1 MIKNLSKLCLDNGG
15 KIAPLIIPSK
25 LTSGTGL
32 CNVSVYND
40 EEHGLIANVRHVH
53 YTLYH
58 SEFDQKFYGYWGCLA
73 YLNPEN
79 NVSLVT
85 GNYLCKLNPETLEI
99 DYFNNINTSD
109 NDITPVWE
117 FQGLEDA
124 RVFRWD
130 EKLYVC
136 GVRRDT
142 KPNGEGR
149 MELCEIDWKDDE
161 CIEKTR
167 DRIEPPQE
175 SYLEKNWMPILDMPY
190 HFVRWANPLEIVK
203 INPKTNSS
211 EVIKSIGIKMDLP
224 FELRGSSQVIPW
236 KNGKRVC
243 ITHDVDF
250 YYNEGPETN
259 GRPGYKDA
267 KYYHRLIIWD
277 KDWNLIK
284 ISKMFKFMD
293 TRIEFCC
300 GLAYKDKNF
309 IISYGFQDNAAFVLE
324 MPEKILSNLEWE
336 VL

>member
-1 MIKNLSKLCLDNGG
+1 MIDNLSKLCLDNGG
-15 KIAPLIIPSK
+15 RITPLIIPGE
-25 LTSGTGL
+25 LTNGTGL
-32 CNVSVYND
+32 CNVSVYDD

-58 SEFDQKFYGYWGCLA
+58 SEFDQKFYGHWGCLA

-79 NVSLVT
+79 NIALIT
-85 GNYLCKLNPETLEI
+85 GNYLCKLNDKTLELE
-99 DYFNNINTSD
+99 YFNNINTKKH
-109 NDITPVWE
+109 DIPPVWE

-130 EKLYVC
+130 KKLYVC

-149 MELCEIDWKDDE
+149 MELCEIDWKD
-161 CIEKTR
+161 EKCLEITR
-167 DRIEPPQE
+167 DRIEPPQQT
-175 SYLEKNWMPILDMPY
+175 YLEKNWMPILDMPY

-203 INPKTNSS
+203 VNPKTNSS
-211 EVIKSIGIKMDLP
+211 KVIKSINDKLDLP

-236 KNGKRVC
+236 KNGMRIC

-250 YYNEGPETN
+250 FYHDGPETA

-267 KYYHRLIIWD
+267 KYYHRFIVWD

-284 ISKMFKFMD
+284 ISKMFKFMA

-309 IISYGFQDNAAFVLE
+309 IISYGFQDNAAFALK
-324 MPEKILSNLEWE
+324 MPEKILNNLEWE

>member
-1 MIKNLSKLCLDNGG
+1 MIDNLSKLCLDNGG
-15 KIAPLIIPSK
+15 KIAPLIIPSE

-40 EEHGLIANVRHVH
+40 KEHGLIANVRHVH

-58 SEFDQKFYGYWGCLA
+58 SEFDQKFYGHWGCLA

-85 GNYLCKLNPETLEI
+85 GNYLCKLNPKTLEI
-99 DYFNNINTSD
+99 DYFNNINTSN
-109 NDITPVWE
+109 NDTPPVWE

-130 EKLYVC
+130 KKLYVC

-211 EVIKSIGIKMDLP
+211 EVVKSVSEKMDLP
-224 FELRGSSQVIPW
+224 FELRGSSQVVPW

>member
-1 MIKNLSKLCLDNGG
+1 MIENLSKLCLDNGG
-15 KIAPLIIPSK
+15 KIAPLIIPSE

-32 CNVSVYND
+32 CNVSVYHD
-40 EEHGLIANVRHVH
+40 AEHGLIANVRHVH

-58 SEFDQKFYGYWGCLA
+58 SEFDQKFYSYWGCLA
-73 YLNPEN
+73 YLNPEDN
-79 NVSLVT
+79 ISLIT

-99 DYFNNINTSD
+99 DYFNNINTSK
-109 NDITPVWE
+109 NDIPPVWE

-130 EKLYVC
+130 KKLYVC

-149 MELCEIDWKDDE
+149 MELCEIDWKDGE

-175 SYLEKNWMPILDMPY
+175 TYLEKNWMPILDMPY

-203 INPKTNSS
+203 IDPKTKSS
-211 EVIKSIGIKMDLP
+211 KVIKSIDKKLDLP
-224 FELRGSSQVIPW
+224 FELRGGSQVVPW
-236 KNGKRVC
+236 KDGMRAC

-250 YYNEGPETN
+250 FYHEGPETS
-259 GRPGYKDA
+259 GRPGYKDSH
-267 KYYHRLIIWD
+267 YYHRFIVWD
-277 KDWNLIK
+277 KDWNLVK

-300 GLAYKDKNF
+300 GLAYKDENF
-309 IISYGFQDNAAFVLE
+309 IISYGFQDNAAFALK
-324 MPEKILSNLEWE
+324 MPEKVLNNLEWE